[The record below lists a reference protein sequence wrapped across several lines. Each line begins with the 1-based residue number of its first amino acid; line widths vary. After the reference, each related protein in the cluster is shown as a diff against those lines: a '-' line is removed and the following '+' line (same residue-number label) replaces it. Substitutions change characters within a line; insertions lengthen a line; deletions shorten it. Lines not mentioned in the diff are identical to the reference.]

1 MTLPHP
7 ENFHLRMKHHHRVA
21 ADVRRRS
28 SPIVPAIRLLTSAAT
43 AVGPTCR
50 SAWTRGSASL
60 PGGRPALVC
69 LLLTLL
75 PFLAALSAGAASVP
89 NRPEEIKFPALA
101 YEPPDPKEFRV
112 PLKSGPV
119 AYIAADRELPLVNI
133 SILVRTGDYVE
144 PEGKEG
150 LTDLAGYLLARGG
163 AGSKTAEELE
173 ERLAFLAANFESG
186 ITDTEGRLRL
196 NLLSK
201 DLDEGLAILRDCLT
215 APRFQENKF
224 TLRKQQ
230 LLQELKKRNDDSGEI
245 EQRER
250 DFLAYGEK
258 FWKNRQATEAS
269 LNSVTLDDLRAFHKK
284 WFHPANIIVAASG
297 DFDAAAMA
305 GKLEKLFADWPFAG
319 DKAPPIPGNSE
330 LAKPGAYVVNK
341 DVNQGRV
348 AVLLPGMMRD
358 DPDLP
363 AVMVMN
369 DILGGGGFTSRIM
382 NRVRSDEGLAYSAF
396 SRMDPGIYYPG
407 VMHAGFQSKSRTV
420 AYATSIVIEEMKRIA
435 AEPVS
440 AEELETSK
448 RSFIDT
454 FPRSFASKRQ
464 VVDRFAQDEF
474 TGRFAKEPDYWKKIR
489 GRIDAVNAADVQR
502 VAKKWLELS
511 KVVILVVGQKDEI
524 LKGHPNHPVKLTDL
538 ATGQL
543 VDVPLRDPLTMK
555 PLAK

>member
-1 MTLPHP
+1 MNRFRHVR
-7 ENFHLRMKHHHRVA
+7 LRPLIA
-21 ADVRRRS
+21 FGAL
-28 SPIVPAIRLLTSAAT
+28 IVLASVI
-43 AVGPTCR
+43 AVPT
-50 SAWTRGSASL
+50 
-60 PGGRPALVC
+60 
-69 LLLTLL
+69 
-75 PFLAALSAGAASVP
+75 GAASVP
-89 NRPEEIKFPALA
+89 RRPEEIKFPPLA
-101 YEPPDPKEFRV
+101 YEPPDPREFRV
-112 PLKSGPV
+112 QLKSGPV
-119 AYIAADRELPLVNI
+119 AYIAADRELPLVNL

-173 ERLAFLAANFESG
+173 ERLAFLAANLETTIS
-186 ITDTEGRLRL
+186 DTEGRLRL

-201 DLDEGLAILRDCLT
+201 DLDEGLAIVRECLS
-215 APRFQENKF
+215 APRFQEDKF
-224 TLRKQQ
+224 ALRKQQ
-230 LLQELKKRNDDSGEI
+230 LLQSLKKRNDESGDI

-250 DFLAYGEK
+250 EFLVYGER

-269 LNSVTLDDLRAFHKK
+269 LNSVTLEDVRAFHHR
-284 WFHPANIIVAASG
+284 WFHPANFVVAASG
-297 DFDAAAMA
+297 DFDPAAMA
-305 GKLEKLFADWPFAG
+305 GKLEKLFADWPFTG
-319 DKAPPIPGNSE
+319 DRAPPIPADSE
-330 LAKPGAYVVNK
+330 FAKPGVYVVNK

-396 SRMDPGIYYPG
+396 SRMEPG
-407 VMHAGFQSKSRTV
+407 VYYAGLFHAGFQSKSRTV
-420 AYATSIVIEEMKRIA
+420 AYATSIVLDEMRRIA

-440 AEELETSK
+440 AEELNTAK

-464 VVDRFAQDEF
+464 VADRFAQDEF
-474 TGRFAKEPDYWKKIR
+474 TGRYAKAPDYWKKFR
-489 GRIDAVNAADVQR
+489 GRIDAVTVEDVQR
-502 VAKKWLELS
+502 VAKKWLEPS
-511 KVVILVVGQKDEI
+511 KLAILVVGQKDEI

-538 ATGQL
+538 TTGKL

-555 PLAK
+555 PMAP